1 MNKDLKSI
9 LKSSGTKLFSN
20 LLQSSVQVHIM
31 HLQSKSYAEHMALG
45 SFYEAIPG
53 LTDSL
58 IEEYQGKYGIVT
70 NYQTISLSTQDP
82 ITYLKGLRNIVDTT
96 RCTEI
101 KDEDTNLQNT
111 IDEIVSLIDSTLYKL
126 VNLK

>member
-31 HLQSKSYAEHMALG
+31 HLQSKSYAEHMTLG

-58 IEEYQGKYGIVT
+58 IGEYQGKYGIIN
-70 NYQTISLSTQDP
+70 NYQSISLSTQDP
-82 ITYLKGLRNIVDTT
+82 ITYFKNLRTIVDST

-126 VNLK
+126 INLK

>member
-1 MNKDLKSI
+1 MKDLKSI

-31 HLQSKSYAEHMALG
+31 HLQSNSYAEHMALG

-82 ITYLKGLRNIVDTT
+82 VTYLKGLRNIVDTT
-96 RCTEI
+96 RCSEI

>member
-1 MNKDLKSI
+1 MKDLKSI

-20 LLQSSVQVHIM
+20 LLYSSIQAHVM

-45 SFYEAIPG
+45 SFYESIPG

-58 IEEYQGKYGIVT
+58 IEEYQGKYGIIN

-82 ITYLKGLRNIVDTT
+82 ITYLKGLRSLVDSL
-96 RCTEI
+96 RYTEL
-101 KDEDTNLQNT
+101 KQTDTNLQNT
-111 IDEIVSLIDSTLYKL
+111 VDEITSLIDSTLYKL
-126 VNLK
+126 ENLK